1 MDWLVELIKN
11 LPQILL
17 ALAKNREG
25 LVAFVWLVASITM
38 VFMFKDAPPWMRA
51 LLFVFA
57 LGGIFYLATLILKTN
72 KEVQHAEISGY
83 VYYEVDKNG
92 NLTPEDGRIY
102 SLNPNHRQ
110 YGQLQVGDQLQT
122 AEASKLYRNPHVE
135 ASEQFAMTKER
146 ECLTII
152 EAGHPVEVVK
162 ASSGGWFRVRPI
174 PCPS

>member
-1 MDWLVELIKN
+1 MDWMVELLKN

-38 VFMFKDAPPWMRA
+38 VFMFRDAPPWMRA

-57 LGGIFYLATLILKTN
+57 LGGIFYLATLILKANTAI
-72 KEVQHAEISGY
+72 QHAEISGY

-102 SLNPNHRQ
+102 SLNSNRRQ
-110 YGQLQVGDQLQT
+110 YSQLRLGDQLQT
-122 AEASKLYRNPHVE
+122 AEASKLYSKPHVD
-135 ASEQFAMTKER
+135 ASSQFAMTKER
-146 ECLTII
+146 ECLTIVEI
-152 EAGHPVEVVK
+152 GHPVAVTK
-162 ASSGGWFRVRPI
+162 ANSGGWFRVNPI